1 VTCSPQPLSGNT
13 GGGACNVLKSTLSP
27 AMGRT
32 CGRRER
38 RTGAGYEE
46 EQSSEVLTSQRW
58 KAPWFVGCR
67 QPSRVGGRMRALVG
81 PSRVL
86 GARPQQ
92 ANAPMT
98 AGVLWKNEE
107 GNVVSVRQAHA
118 LFAETPNKRLLGR
131 GHVLHSVQRPVHVNR
146 HCNSPG
152 RSESQAGRGG
162 ASALIS
168 RSGKP
173 TKVGA
178 NRHRGLG
185 RRTNA
190 RLAARH
196 RFSEQSEEVVRDA

>member
-1 VTCSPQPLSGNT
+1 
-13 GGGACNVLKSTLSP
+13 
-27 AMGRT
+27 MGRT

-67 QPSRVGGRMRALVG
+67 QPSRVGGGMRALVG

-118 LFAETPNKRLLGR
+118 LFGETPNKRLRGR

-146 HCNSPG
+146 HCNFPS
-152 RSESQAGRGG
+152 RSESRGWERWRVGSDIAVGQTHESGSEPAPGSRSTDECAARRASPLFARGG
-162 ASALIS
+162 RA
-168 RSGKP
+168 
-173 TKVGA
+173 
-178 NRHRGLG
+178 
-185 RRTNA
+185 
-190 RLAARH
+190 
-196 RFSEQSEEVVRDA
+196 